1 MPVVARLTPYQMPP
15 VPWAATLPGNLWRAI
30 FNDQALRS
38 DSTNDMKYSD
48 EQIFTTLAPFFAH
61 EGTARKEAIAVEPD
75 TDIIAEGLV
84 DSLGIF
90 KLIAFAEEAFKITIE
105 PDEVLLEN
113 FQTLRALR
121 NLIVKKLG

>member
-1 MPVVARLTPYQMPP
+1 MSHT
-15 VPWAATLPGNLWRAI
+15 
-30 FNDQALRS
+30 DQ
-38 DSTNDMKYSD
+38 
-48 EQIFTTLAPFFAH
+48 QIVDTLARFFVQARTGR
-61 EGTARKEAIAVEPD
+61 EGAIAVAPD
-75 TDIIAEGLV
+75 TDIIGEGLV

-90 KLIAFAEEAFKITIE
+90 KLIAFVEEAFKVTIE

>member
-1 MPVVARLTPYQMPP
+1 
-15 VPWAATLPGNLWRAI
+15 
-30 FNDQALRS
+30 
-38 DSTNDMKYSD
+38 MKYTD
-48 EQIFTTLAPFFAH
+48 EQIYKALASFFAQ
-61 EGTARKEAIAVEPD
+61 EGAGREAAIAVDPD

-90 KLIAFAEEAFKITIE
+90 KLISFVEETFPVTIA

>member
-1 MPVVARLTPYQMPP
+1 MNYA
-15 VPWAATLPGNLWRAI
+15 
-30 FNDQALRS
+30 
-38 DSTNDMKYSD
+38 D
-48 EQIFTTLAPFFAH
+48 EQIFDTLARFFAQDAGR
-61 EGTARKEAIAVEPD
+61 EAAIAVAPD
-75 TDIIAEGLV
+75 TDIVGEGLV

-90 KLIAFAEEAFKITIE
+90 KLIAFVEEAFKITIE

>member
-1 MPVVARLTPYQMPP
+1 
-15 VPWAATLPGNLWRAI
+15 
-30 FNDQALRS
+30 
-38 DSTNDMKYSD
+38 MKYAD
-48 EQIFTTLAPFFAH
+48 EQIFDTLERFFAQ
-61 EGTARKEAIAVEPD
+61 EAMARGAAIAVGPD
-75 TDIIAEGLV
+75 TDIIGEGLV

-90 KLIAFAEEAFKITIE
+90 KLIAFVEEAFKVTIE

>member
-1 MPVVARLTPYQMPP
+1 
-15 VPWAATLPGNLWRAI
+15 
-30 FNDQALRS
+30 
-38 DSTNDMKYSD
+38 MKYTD
-48 EQIFTTLAPFFAH
+48 EQIFNALAPFFAQD
-61 EGTARKEAIAVEPD
+61 GMDRKEAIAVEPD

-90 KLIAFAEEAFKITIE
+90 KLIAFVEEAFTITIE

>member
-1 MPVVARLTPYQMPP
+1 MDYT
-15 VPWAATLPGNLWRAI
+15 
-30 FNDQALRS
+30 
-38 DSTNDMKYSD
+38 D
-48 EQIFTTLAPFFAH
+48 EQIFKALASFFVQQGA
-61 EGTARKEAIAVEPD
+61 GRDGASAVAPD
-75 TDIIAEGLV
+75 TDIIGEGLV

-90 KLIAFAEEAFKITIE
+90 KLIAFVEETFPVTIE

>member
-1 MPVVARLTPYQMPP
+1 MNYT
-15 VPWAATLPGNLWRAI
+15 
-30 FNDQALRS
+30 
-38 DSTNDMKYSD
+38 D
-48 EQIFTTLAPFFAH
+48 EQIFNALASFFVQ
-61 EGTARKEAIAVEPD
+61 EGTGREAAIAVAPD

-90 KLIAFAEEAFKITIE
+90 KLISFVEETFPVTIE

-121 NLIVKKLG
+121 NLIVRKLG